1 MKFIRTLFQALGT
14 CFFTL
19 TMAMAGPRDAD
30 WKKVTEAR
38 EKQQPKTAIELL
50 ASIEKAAFADGAWA
64 EGTRALVSR
73 IAQEAAIEQR
83 AVPIKNLEAAI
94 ETAPE
99 QARPVLRAL
108 VARWMAGYYRANQWR
123 FMRRSSTG
131 APAGEDLETWDL
143 ARILTEID
151 ARLQRSLA
159 DAEAL
164 KKVPVADFAE
174 LLEAGS
180 LGDTLRPTLY
190 DFVAH
195 SALDFYSSEEVA
207 VSRPQDSF
215 EIAAD
220 SPVFGTA
227 DEFLAWKP
235 EIADPASPKARALKI
250 FQELLG
256 FHRNDADRGAFLLA
270 DLERIRWGGS
280 AAAIEGREARF
291 EAALRRFIADNAASP
306 VSAWARVSLAEILAE
321 KKATREAHE
330 VLKAGVAAFP
340 DHAFGK
346 LCGNGVK
353 ELEQR
358 EILLYTET
366 HWTPA
371 GEEIRLT
378 HKNLKH
384 VWFRLHAV
392 TFAPGR
398 STLEED
404 PLPQMGKTAPL
415 RAWDSALP
423 DDGDFRERTTWVKAP
438 TDLPPGYYVLTASAR
453 DDFAKDNNTVAAV
466 GVHVTPLAMTVRNS
480 RAGGIEGTVVDAVT
494 GAPQA
499 GVAVGVWVERE
510 SLPVTR
516 KLSAKTNADGRFEVA
531 EISGNRYLAVAERG
545 KERAIVRA
553 WGGGRSPRN
562 VDVRRTA
569 VFFTDRAIYRPG
581 QTIHFKG
588 IWCESDVEGGK
599 YRTLAKQDGSV
610 VLRDPNGKE
619 VGKIAVT
626 TNERGS
632 FSGTFTA
639 PEGSVLGLCTIL
651 LDGVPGAGRVRVEEY
666 KRPKFF
672 AEIDPPK
679 EPAALGKKVTV
690 KVRGE
695 SYTGAPV
702 DGAKVSWRVTR
713 MTRLPIWL
721 RWCWW
726 CPPISQDSE
735 EIAHGIAETAA
746 DGSMMIEFTA
756 KPDTTVREDVEP
768 VFDFQVTADVTDAAG
783 ETRSAT
789 RMVSVAYTALKAELE
804 ADKWL
809 EAGKE
814 LELRVKTT
822 SHDDEGRAAQGM
834 IKIHRLK
841 EPATCPRPESSD
853 LPWRGHVEEPDP
865 AHPSTDPDKWEPGE
879 VVAELPVETNGEGK
893 GAVKRA
899 LDAGAYRLIFE
910 TKDANGRA
918 VKAILGIQV
927 VAPDVADFPTMMPFY
942 TSFLTDSVEPGK
954 EAVLLWGSGHEKARA
969 CIEWRM
975 AGKLL
980 KREWSAEGR
989 TQQVFRFPVEEK
1001 HRGGIFVALT
1011 QVTMNRL
1018 HQIDLLVQVPW
1029 TNKDLKLRW
1038 EHLVSKLEPGAK
1050 ETWTAVIE
1058 GAGGEAVA
1066 AEMVA
1071 TLYDASLDA
1080 FAPHAFHGLA
1090 NLLRRERSDPP
1101 YWQFSSVQQRFEERW
1116 SFPVQDP
1123 FDPGEPF
1130 RHFRSELEI
1139 YGRFNVFGNDKYRF
1153 GGGGGMGGAIAGRGA
1168 FDAFSE
1174 APAALAAPMAA
1185 EIDVTS
1191 IVTAGNRSGLG
1202 TINRNSI
1209 DAVLNNV
1216 DRVQPV
1222 DVTQVAARAN
1232 LQETAFFFPDL
1243 VSGEDGKVR
1252 MTFTM
1257 PEALTK
1263 WRFLGLAHDKDMR
1276 SGLLDGETVTAKDL
1290 MVQPNPPRFLREGD
1304 ELWFTVKITNTSDKE
1319 QAGTARLTLADAA
1332 TDVDQTAALG
1342 ISAPDQP
1349 FTVPAKGSRS
1359 VKWKLAVP
1367 DGAGFLRYK
1376 AVATSGALS
1385 DGEEGWLPVIPR
1397 RILVTESLSLPI
1409 RNAGTK
1415 TFDFEKLSKS
1425 GGSPTLENRF
1435 VHVQVA
1441 SQPAWYA
1448 VMALPYLM
1456 EFPHECSEQTFNRYY
1471 ANALARHVAGSDPKI
1486 RKIFDRWKAGGAA
1499 LDSPLEK
1506 NADLKGILLDETPWL
1521 REAKDESAARRRVG
1535 LLFDD
1540 NHMDRELEKA
1550 MAKLAAVQHGNG
1562 LWPWFPGGR
1571 GDKYI
1576 TRYIVTGFARLRELG
1591 VATDITPALKA
1602 LNALDADLAERYE
1615 YLREH
1620 KLLEHENLDPEVAFH
1635 LYMRTFFLKDKA
1647 LKADHK
1653 VAFDYFA
1660 GQARKHWTKL
1670 GSRMSRAHTALA
1682 LHRLGDREVP
1692 ALITRSLKEHAAVSE
1707 EQGMYWKDSEGDG
1720 WWWWQAP
1727 VETQAM
1733 MIEAIRDIDA
1743 DTKAVEDCQVWLL
1756 KQKQVANWR
1765 TTKGTADAV
1774 YSLLRGGKNWLASD
1788 SLLKISLGGAEV
1800 KPESVE
1806 AGTGFYE
1813 SRFVGEAVRPELGKI
1828 ELKKE
1833 DEGVSWASV
1842 HWQYLEDMAKVT
1854 SHGQSAM
1861 TLEKSL
1867 FLRKNTDKGPVLEPL
1882 NGPVKIGDELVTRVI
1897 LKNDRAMEYI
1907 HLKDL
1912 RGSGTEPLNVLSG
1925 YRWQDGFG
1933 YYEVTRDTASHFF
1946 IDRLPPGTHV
1956 FETSV
1961 RVQHA
1966 GKYQTGIAEIRCM
1979 YAPEF
1984 NAHSG
1989 SVEVAV
1995 E

>member
-1 MKFIRTLFQALGT
+1 MKSIRTLFRAAGI
-14 CFFTL
+14 CFLTL

-30 WKKVTEAR
+30 WKKVEEAR
-38 EKQQPKTAIELL
+38 EKDQPKTVIELL
-50 ASIEKAAFADGAWA
+50 TAIEKAAFADGSWA
-64 EGTRALVSR
+64 EGTRALASR
-73 IAQEAAIEQR
+73 IAQEAAIEQQ
-83 AVPIKNLEAAI
+83 AGPIKKLEAAI

-108 VARWMAGYYRANQWR
+108 VARWMAGYYQANQWR
-123 FMRRSSTG
+123 FMHRSSTG
-131 APAGEDLETWDL
+131 EPVGDDIETWDL
-143 ARILTEID
+143 ARILTEVD

-159 DAEAL
+159 DGEAL
-164 KKVPVADFAE
+164 KKIPVAEFAE
-174 LLEAGS
+174 LLETGS
-180 LGDTLRPTLY
+180 LGDDLRPTMY

-195 SALDFYSSEEVA
+195 VALDFYSAEEVA
-207 VSRPQDSF
+207 VSRPKDSF
-215 EIAAD
+215 EIAAE
-220 SPVFGTA
+220 SAVFGTV

-235 EIADPASPKARALKI
+235 ETADAASPKLRALKI
-250 FQELLG
+250 FQELLS
-256 FHRNDADRGAFLLA
+256 FHRADADRGALLLA
-270 DLERIRWGGS
+270 DLERLRWGGI
-280 AAAIEGREARF
+280 AATIEGREARF

-306 VSAWARVSLAEILAE
+306 VSAWARVSLAELLGE
-321 KKATREAHE
+321 KKTKEAHE
-330 VLKAGVAAFP
+330 VLKAGATAFP
-340 DHAFGK
+340 GHAFGK
-346 LCGNGVK
+346 LCANGVQQ
-353 ELEQR
+353 LEQR
-358 EILLYTET
+358 EISLQTET

-371 GEEIRLT
+371 GEEVRVT
-378 HKNLKH
+378 HKNLRQ

-392 TFAPGR
+392 TFTPGK

-404 PLPQMGKTAPL
+404 PLPLMGNAEPV

-423 DDGDFRERTTWVKAP
+423 DDGDFRQRTTWVNAP
-438 TDLPPGYYVLTASAR
+438 VDLPPGYYVLTASAKA
-453 DDFAKDNNTVAAV
+453 DFSKEDNTVAMV

-480 RAGGIEGTVVDAVT
+480 RSGGIEGTVTDAVG
-494 GAPQA
+494 GAPLA
-499 GVAVGVWVERE
+499 GVDVGVWIERDA
-510 SLPVTR
+510 LPVTR
-516 KLSAKTNADGRFEVA
+516 KLSAKTDADGRFEITGV
-531 EISGNRYLAVAERG
+531 SGNRYLAVAERG

-553 WGGGRSPRN
+553 WAGGRADRK
-562 VDVRRTA
+562 VEVRRQA

-588 IWCESDVEGGK
+588 IWCEADVEGGK
-599 YRTLAKQDGSV
+599 YRTLANQNGTV
-610 VLRDPNGKE
+610 VLRDPNRKE
-619 VGKIAVT
+619 AGRVAVT
-626 TNERGS
+626 SNERGS

-639 PEGSVLGLCTIL
+639 PEGSVLGVCSIQLE
-651 LDGVPGAGRVRVEEY
+651 GVPGAGRVRVEEY

-672 AEIDPPK
+672 TEIDPPA
-679 EPAALGKKVTV
+679 EPAVLGKIVRV

-713 MTRLPIWL
+713 MTRLPIWS

-726 CPPISQDSE
+726 CPPMSENSE
-735 EIAHGIAETAA
+735 EIAHGVAESAA
-746 DGSMMIEFTA
+746 DGSIMIEFTA
-756 KPDTTVREDVEP
+756 RPDTTIREDVEP
-768 VFDFQVTADVTDAAG
+768 VFDFQVTADVTDSAG

-789 RMVSVAYTALKAELE
+789 RMVSVAYTALKAELA
-804 ADKWL
+804 ADDWL

-814 LELRVKTT
+814 IELRVKTM
-822 SHDDEGRAAQGM
+822 SHDGEGRAAKGV

-841 EPATCPRPESSD
+841 EPATCPRPD
-853 LPWRGHVEEPDP
+853 GAGMPWRGPVEETDP
-865 AHPSTDPDKWEPGE
+865 TRPSPDPDKWEPGE
-879 VVAELPVETNGEGK
+879 VVAELPVETDKEGK
-893 GAVKRA
+893 GTVKRA

-918 VKAILGIQV
+918 VKGILGIQV
-927 VAPDVADFPTMMPFY
+927 VAPDAADFPTMMPFY
-942 TSFLTDSVEPGK
+942 TGFVSESVEPGK
-954 EAVLLWGSGHEKARA
+954 EVVLLWGSGHEKARA
-969 CIEWRM
+969 CVEWRM
-975 AGKLL
+975 AGKIL
-980 KREWSAEGR
+980 KRESSAEGR
-989 TQQVFRFPVEEK
+989 TQQVFRFPIEEK
-1001 HRGGIFVALT
+1001 HRGGISVSVT
-1011 QVTMNRL
+1011 QITMNRL
-1018 HQIDLLVQVPW
+1018 HQIDHLVNVPW
-1029 TNKDLKLRW
+1029 ANKELKLRW

-1058 GAGGEAVA
+1058 GAGGDAVA
-1066 AEMVA
+1066 AELVA

-1090 NLLRRERSDPP
+1090 GLLRREWPNPP
-1101 YWQFSSVQQRFEERW
+1101 YWQFSSVQRRFEDQW
-1116 SFPVQDP
+1116 GFPVPDY
-1123 FDPGEPF
+1123 FDLGEPF
-1130 RHFRSELEI
+1130 RRFRDELEI
-1139 YGRFNVFGNDKYRF
+1139 FGGNRLYLGRGVGSGF
-1153 GGGGGMGGAIAGRGA
+1153 GGGGGVAK
-1168 FDAFSE
+1168 FSRMAE
-1174 APAALAAPMAA
+1174 APASLAAAPMAA
-1185 EIDVTS
+1185 EMAGDGMRSRDGAV
-1191 IVTAGNRSGLG
+1191 AGNA
-1202 TINRNSI
+1202 I
-1209 DAVLNNV
+1209 DAIQDKS
-1216 DRVQPV
+1216 DRDQPPAV
-1222 DVTQVAARAN
+1222 DVGQVAARAN
-1232 LQETAFFFPDL
+1232 LQETAFFYPDL
-1243 VSGEDGKVR
+1243 VSGDDGKVR

-1263 WRFLGLAHDKDMR
+1263 WRFFGLAHDKEMR
-1276 SGLLDGETVTAKDL
+1276 SGLLEGETVTAKDL

-1319 QAGTARLTLADAA
+1319 QAGTARLTLADAG
-1332 TDVDQTAALG
+1332 TDADKTAALG
-1342 ISAPDQP
+1342 VTAPDQP
-1349 FTVPAKGSRS
+1349 FTVPAKESRS
-1359 VKWKLAVP
+1359 LKWKLAVP

-1415 TFDFEKLSKS
+1415 AFDFEKLAKS

-1471 ANALARHVAGSDPKI
+1471 ANALARHIAGSDPKI
-1486 RKIFDRWKAGGAA
+1486 RKVFDRWKAGGAA

-1550 MAKLAAVQHGNG
+1550 LAKLNGMQLGNG

-1571 GDKYI
+1571 GDEYI
-1576 TRYIVTGFARLRELG
+1576 TRYVVSGFARLRALG

-1602 LNALDADLAERYE
+1602 LTVLDADITDRYE
-1615 YLREH
+1615 RLVEH
-1620 KLLEHENLDPEVAFH
+1620 KLLGNENLDPEIAFH
-1635 LYMRTFFLKDKA
+1635 LYLRTFFLKDKA
-1647 LKADHK
+1647 LKAGDK

-1670 GSRMSRAHTALA
+1670 GSRMSRAHVALA
-1682 LHRLGDREVP
+1682 LHRLGDKEVP
-1692 ALITRSLKEHAAVSE
+1692 ALITRSLKEHATVNE
-1707 EQGMYWKDSEGDG
+1707 EQGMYWKDRDGDG

-1733 MIEAIRDIDA
+1733 MIEAFRDIDA

-1756 KQKQVANWR
+1756 KQKQVSDWK
-1765 TTKGTADAV
+1765 TTKATSDAV
-1774 YSLLRGGKNWLASD
+1774 YALLRGGKNWLASD
-1788 SLLKISLGGAEV
+1788 AVLKISLGGTEV

-1813 SRFVGEAVRPELGKI
+1813 SRFAGEAVKPELGKI

-1854 SHGQSAM
+1854 SHGQSSM

-1882 NGPVKIGDELVTRVI
+1882 NGPVKVGDELVTRVI

-1912 RGSGTEPLNVLSG
+1912 RGSGTEPVNVLSG

-1989 SVEVAV
+1989 SVEMTV

>member
-1 MKFIRTLFQALGT
+1 MIMKSIRTLFRSLGI
-14 CFFTL
+14 CLFTL
-19 TMAMAGPRDAD
+19 TMAMAGPRDED
-30 WKKVTEAR
+30 WKKVAEAR

-50 ASIEKAAFADGAWA
+50 AAIEKAAFADGSWA

-73 IAQEAAIEQR
+73 IAQKAAMDGQ
-83 AVPIKNLEAAI
+83 AGPIKDLEAAI

-108 VARWMAGYYRANQWR
+108 AARWLTGYYQANQWR

-131 APAGEDLETWDL
+131 APEGDDIETWDL

-151 ARLQRSLA
+151 ARLQRSLG

-164 KKVPVADFAE
+164 KKIPVADFAE
-174 LLEAGS
+174 LLETGS
-180 LGDTLRPTLY
+180 LGDEFRPTLY

-195 SALDFYSSEEVA
+195 SALDFYSAEEVA
-207 VSRPQDSF
+207 VSRPQGDFQIAPDS
-215 EIAAD
+215 A
-220 SPVFGTA
+220 VFGTA

-235 EIADPASPKARALKI
+235 EIADPTTPKARALKI
-250 FQELLG
+250 FQDLLA
-256 FHRNDADRGAFLLA
+256 FHKADADRGAYLLT
-270 DLERIRWGGS
+270 DLERIRWGGI
-280 AAAIEGREARF
+280 AAAIDGREARL
-291 EAALRRFIADNAASP
+291 EAALRRFITENAASP
-306 VSAWARVSLAEILAE
+306 VSAWARVSLADLLIQ
-321 KKATREAHE
+321 KKATKEAHE

-340 DHAFGK
+340 NHSFGK
-346 LCGNGVK
+346 LCDNGVK
-353 ELEQR
+353 DLEQR
-358 EILLYTET
+358 ALSLQTET

-371 GEEIRLT
+371 GEEIRVT

-384 VWFRLHAV
+384 VWFRLHSV
-392 TFAPGR
+392 TFAPGKA
-398 STLEED
+398 TLNED
-404 PLPQMGKTAPL
+404 PLPEMGKTAPI

-423 DDGDFRERTTWVKAP
+423 DDGDFRQRTTWVKAP

-453 DDFAKDNNTVAAV
+453 EDFAEGENVVAAV
-466 GVHVTPLAMTVRNS
+466 GVHVTPLAMTVRNLRS
-480 RAGGIEGTVVDAVT
+480 GGIEGMVVDAVS

-499 GVAVGVWVERE
+499 GAEVGVWLERE
-510 SLPVTR
+510 SPPVMR
-516 KLSAKTNADGRFEVA
+516 NFSATTNAEGRFEFAQV
-531 EISGNRYLAVAERG
+531 SGNRYLAVAERG
-545 KERAIVRA
+545 KGRAVVRA

-562 VDVRRTA
+562 VEVRRNA

-588 IWCESDVEGGK
+588 IWCESDVEGGN
-599 YRTLAKQDGSV
+599 YRTLVNKGGSV

-619 VGKIAVT
+619 VGKLPVT

-632 FSGTFTA
+632 FSGTFIA
-639 PEGSVLGLCTIL
+639 PEGSVLGMCTL
-651 LDGVPGAGRVRVEEY
+651 LLEGVPGAGRVRVEEY

-672 AEIDPPK
+672 TEIDPPAD
-679 EPAALGKKVTV
+679 PVALGKLVRI

-713 MTRLPIWL
+713 MVRLPIWL

-726 CPPISQDSE
+726 CPPMSENSE
-735 EIAHGIAETAA
+735 EIAHGTAETAA
-746 DGSMMIEFTA
+746 DGSVMIEFMA
-756 KPDTTVREDVEP
+756 KPDTAIREDIEP
-768 VFDFQVTADVTDAAG
+768 VFDFQVTADVTDSNG

-789 RMVSVAYTALKAELE
+789 RMVSVAYTALKAEL
-804 ADKWL
+804 AAGKWL

-822 SHDDEGRAAQGM
+822 SHDGEGRAAKGV
-834 IKIHRLK
+834 IKIHKLK
-841 EPATCPRPESSD
+841 EPATCPRPDSGGM
-853 LPWRGHVEEPDP
+853 PWRGTVEGEEPDP
-865 AHPSTDPDKWEPGE
+865 AHPSPDPDKWEPGDL
-879 VVAELPVETNGEGK
+879 VAELPVETNAEGK

-899 LDAGAYRLIFE
+899 LEAGAYRLIYE

-927 VAPDVADFPTMMPFY
+927 VAPDAADFPTMTPFF
-942 TSFLTDSVEPGK
+942 TRLSEESVEPGK

-975 AGKLL
+975 AGRVL

-989 TQQVFRFPVEEK
+989 TQQVFRFPIEEK
-1001 HRGGIFVALT
+1001 HRGGISVAIT
-1011 QVTMNRL
+1011 QVTANRL
-1018 HQIDLLVQVPW
+1018 HIIEQAVAVPW
-1029 TNKDLKLRW
+1029 TNKEFKLRW

-1058 GAGGEAVA
+1058 GTGGEAAA
-1066 AEMVA
+1066 AELVA

-1090 NLLRRERSDPP
+1090 SLLRREWPDPP
-1101 YWQFSSVQQRFEERW
+1101 YWQFSSEKRQFEER
-1116 SFPVQDP
+1116 SGFPMPNP
-1123 FDPGEPF
+1123 FEPGELF
-1130 RHFRSELEI
+1130 RRFRDEFQI
-1139 YGRFNVFGNDKYRF
+1139 FGGYGRPMAGLGVGSGLGRDKMRF
-1153 GGGGGMGGAIAGRGA
+1153 A
-1168 FDAFSE
+1168 E
-1174 APAALAAPMAA
+1174 ASVAAAPMAMAA
-1185 EIDVTS
+1185 EMDAGGIETRGSRVEKRADVNGPGREQGPP
-1191 IVTAGNRSGLG
+1191 A
-1202 TINRNSI
+1202 
-1209 DAVLNNV
+1209 
-1216 DRVQPV
+1216 PV
-1222 DVTQVAARAN
+1222 DVGQVTARAN

-1243 VSGEDGKVR
+1243 VSGDDGKVR

-1263 WRFLGLAHDKDMR
+1263 WRFIGLAHDKEMR
-1276 SGLLDGETVTAKDL
+1276 SGLLEGETVTAKDL

-1319 QAGTARLTLADAA
+1319 QEGTARLTLADAG
-1332 TDVDQTAALG
+1332 TEEDKTAALG
-1342 ISAPDQP
+1342 ITAPDQP
-1349 FTVPAKGSRS
+1349 FTVPAKESRS
-1359 VKWKLAVP
+1359 VKWKITVP

-1415 TFDFEKLSKS
+1415 TFDFEKLAKS

-1471 ANALARHVAGSDPKI
+1471 ANALARHIAGSDPKI
-1486 RKIFDRWKAGGAA
+1486 RTIFDRWKAGGAA

-1535 LLFDD
+1535 LLFDN

-1550 MAKLAAVQHGNG
+1550 MAKLVAMQHGNG

-1571 GDKYI
+1571 GDKFI
-1576 TRYIVTGFARLRELG
+1576 TRYIVTGYARLRDLG
-1591 VATDITPALKA
+1591 VPTDITPAMRA
-1602 LNALDADLAERYE
+1602 LNALDADLTDRYE
-1615 YLREH
+1615 YLVEK
-1620 KLLEHENLDPEVAFH
+1620 KLLDHENLDPEIAFH
-1635 LYMRTFFLKDKA
+1635 LYMRTFYLKDKA
-1647 LKADHK
+1647 LKAADK

-1670 GSRMSRAHTALA
+1670 GSRMSRAHAALA
-1682 LHRLGDREVP
+1682 LHRIGDKDVP
-1692 ALITRSLKEHAAVSE
+1692 ALITRSLKEHATVSE
-1707 EQGMYWKDSEGDG
+1707 ELGMYWKDSEGEG

-1733 MIEAIRDIDA
+1733 MIEAFRDIDA

-1756 KQKQVANWR
+1756 KQKQVANWK

-1774 YSLLRGGKNWLASD
+1774 YSILRGGKNWLASNA
-1788 SLLKISLGGAEV
+1788 LLKVSLGGTEV

-1813 SRFVGEAVRPELGKI
+1813 SRFVGEAVKPELGKI

-1854 SHGQSAM
+1854 SHGQSSM
-1861 TLEKSL
+1861 TLEKAL

-1882 NGPVKIGDELVTRVI
+1882 KGAVKVGDELVTRVI
-1897 LKNDRAMEYI
+1897 LKNDRAMEYV

-1912 RGSGTEPLNVLSG
+1912 RGSGTEPVNVLSG